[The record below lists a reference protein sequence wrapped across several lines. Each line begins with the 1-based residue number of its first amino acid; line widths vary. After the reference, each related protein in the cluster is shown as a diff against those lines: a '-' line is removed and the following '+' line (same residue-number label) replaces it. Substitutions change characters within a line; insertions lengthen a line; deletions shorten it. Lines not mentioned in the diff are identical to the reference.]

1 MNRRTVAA
9 ACLFVAPVLHAVSY
23 TLWPAGSEG
32 SHAAQLA
39 AAAAHPGAWTAAT
52 LTEAVGW
59 LLLLPAL
66 AVLWFAI
73 RGRGARL
80 VTVGVWGA
88 VLGTFGFY
96 AGTVLNLVTIDIAR
110 LTHGAQVYDALRH
123 DGHLALIAVLPLM
136 LGLLSWVVLLAGIAR
151 AGWAGW
157 WLPALGAVAVV
168 ASEMLG
174 DVQGP
179 VLLIAAFAPMAAAW
193 FVVGVRLAGTPTVD
207 VSSSPAGR
215 DDDKSTLG
223 AV

>member
-1 MNRRTVAA
+1 MNRRLVAA

-23 TLWPAGSEG
+23 LLWPAGSEG
-32 SHAAQLA
+32 SDAAQLA
-39 AAAAHPGAWTAAT
+39 GAAAHPGEWTAAT

-66 AVLWFAI
+66 AVLWSEI

-96 AGTVLNLVTIDIAR
+96 AGTVLNVVTIDIGR
-110 LTHGAQVYDALRH
+110 LDSGAQVYAALRG
-123 DGHLALIAVLPLM
+123 DGRLALIAVLPLM

-157 WLPALGAVAVV
+157 WLPGLGAVAVV

-174 DVQGP
+174 DLQG
-179 VLLIAAFAPMAAAW
+179 LLLVAAFAPMAAAW
-193 FVVGVRLAGTPTVD
+193 IVVGVRLAARGQAAVRATAALE
-207 VSSSPAGR
+207 PA
-215 DDDKSTLG
+215 
-223 AV
+223 AA

>member
-1 MNRRTVAA
+1 MNRRIVAA
-9 ACLFVAPVLHAVSY
+9 SCLFVAPVLHAVSY
-23 TLWPAGSEG
+23 LLWPAGSEG
-32 SHAAQLA
+32 SDAAQLA
-39 AAAAHPGAWTAAT
+39 GAAGHPGAWTAAT
-52 LTEAVGW
+52 VTEAVGW

-66 AVLWFAI
+66 AVLWSEI

-96 AGTVLNLVTIDIAR
+96 AGTVLNLATIDIAR
-110 LTHGAQVYDALRH
+110 LDRATQVYDALRS
-123 DGHLALIAVLPLM
+123 DGRLALVAVLPLM

-157 WLPALGAVAVV
+157 WLPALGVVAVV

-174 DVQGP
+174 DLQG
-179 VLLIAAFAPMAAAW
+179 VLLVVAFAPMAAAW
-193 FVVGVRLAGTPTVD
+193 IVVGARLARTAPVD
-207 VSSSPAGR
+207 LSSSRAGR
-215 DDDKSTLG
+215 EDDKSTLG